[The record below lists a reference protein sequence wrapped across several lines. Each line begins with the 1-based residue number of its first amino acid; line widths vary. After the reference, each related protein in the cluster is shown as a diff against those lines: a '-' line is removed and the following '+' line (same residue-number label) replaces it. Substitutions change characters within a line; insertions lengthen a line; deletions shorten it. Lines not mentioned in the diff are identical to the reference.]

1 MFSVICSN
9 LNNINSPSKNG
20 DVGYDL
26 IASSD
31 PIIMGNKITKD
42 SLYYNSVDYIEYEV
56 DLKIEPPDGCFSLVF
71 PRSSISKYN
80 LQLCNSVGVI
90 DSGYRGKIKL
100 RFNYISQPKD
110 LLILNQYE
118 PTKQKETKNIA
129 LEVNLDKI
137 YKKGDK
143 IGQIVFCKALIPC
156 LIEGEVSSSE
166 RGEDGFGSTGK

>member
-1 MFSVICSN
+1 MFSVVCSN
-9 LNNINSPSKNG
+9 LNNIKAPSKNG

-26 IASSD
+26 VSSSD
-31 PIIMGNKITKD
+31 PVVVGIKISED
-42 SLYYNSVDYIEYEV
+42 SPYYTSIDFIEYEV
-56 DLKIEPPDGCFSLVF
+56 DLKIEPPSDCFSFVF

-100 RFNYISQPKD
+100 RFKYIYQPIDLFIANKD
-110 LLILNQYE
+110 LQVLKGMQINLN
-118 PTKQKETKNIA
+118 
-129 LEVNLDKI
+129 KI

-143 IGQIVFCKALIPC
+143 IGQIVFCKSLTPC
-156 LIEGEVSSSE
+156 LVEGEISNSE